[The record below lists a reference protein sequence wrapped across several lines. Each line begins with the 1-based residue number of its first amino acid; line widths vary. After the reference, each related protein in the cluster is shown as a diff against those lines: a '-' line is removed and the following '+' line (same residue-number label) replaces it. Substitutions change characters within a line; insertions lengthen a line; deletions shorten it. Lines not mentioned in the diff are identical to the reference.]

1 MMTVVHSSDPTTQ
14 VLTLL
19 YESRKD
25 VACRITE
32 ASGNG
37 AVVRA
42 LREAECVMMLGHGN
56 PYGLFSS
63 PEKDGKY
70 RRFLVTDRHVQFLR
84 NKTCIGIWCYANEFA
99 RRYGLRGLFSGMI
112 ISELQEAIDLGI
124 PATKEEID
132 REMEKFTQRLRWCI
146 ETMELREVP
155 ARMAELDD
163 VHSAL
168 TTFNYSNLFYCT
180 P

>member
-1 MMTVVHSSDPTTQ
+1 MTVVHSSDPTTQ

-19 YESRKD
+19 YKSRRD
-25 VACRITE
+25 VVCRITE

-42 LREAECVMMLGHGN
+42 LREADNVMMLGHGN

-84 NKTCIGIWCYANEFA
+84 NKTCIGIWC
-99 RRYGLRGLFSGMI
+99 
-112 ISELQEAIDLGI
+112 
-124 PATKEEID
+124 
-132 REMEKFTQRLRWCI
+132 
-146 ETMELREVP
+146 
-155 ARMAELDD
+155 
-163 VHSAL
+163 
-168 TTFNYSNLFYCT
+168 
-180 P
+180 